1 MKRVISATQFYNID
15 NVGDT
20 IKKLQARLARFKNSD
35 NAYSADT
42 VRKLRAVADSV
53 AQALALLSSI

>member
-20 IKKLQARLARFKNSD
+20 IKKLQARLARLKNSD

-42 VRKLRAVADSV
+42 VRKLRAVNDSV